1 MILPPGIN
9 TLGYF
14 PTLVWILQ
22 LFSSEKHVAKAMG
35 FYFQEEVAKRL
46 WFPAEAPSVL
56 LLAQKGSQL
65 LRSELPYGEVGMARS
80 WHLWSAASEE
90 LRPADSLIREVKNV
104 SYHPSRLEMTTQSTP
119 AL

>member
-1 MILPPGIN
+1 
-9 TLGYF
+9 
-14 PTLVWILQ
+14 
-22 LFSSEKHVAKAMG
+22 MG
-35 FYFQEEVAKRL
+35 CHFQEEVAKRL
-46 WFPAEAPSVL
+46 WFPAEAPSVLL

-104 SYHPSRLEMTTQSTP
+104 SYQPSRLEMTAAQSTP